1 MKTSLIDAQNVA
13 AQNKNML
20 LSGSDGGNC
29 VPALHEG
36 WHFWVGRGKMSPH
49 VRTAVCFLCPN
60 AHRQG
65 TEVCGK
71 CFSTAFPGE
80 MGIFLLAQGKLN
92 RYLLSYSFVVSLKIL
107 KCLVLFGAHT
117 LHWPRPHLP
126 VSHVGVTL
134 PSSAPPRIATL
145 DSALGAAS
153 ACGSAPSGP
162 ASLAHGRWP
171 CPLFSRWHRHVRTL
185 ESSMESLMALRG
197 HVCELGPEVILE
209 LRGKIGHCALET
221 LTSLRVDMCRKALI
235 HLEGFFLL
243 LWYISFFN
251 VNLRIA
257 WIIIKIIIIM
267 DTLKETFLLIVMF
280 YLI

>member
-1 MKTSLIDAQNVA
+1 MLELLCVSSVQMHIDKGPRCVGSASLLLFLGKWAFFCLHRENWTDTYYLIALWCLWKYWNV
-13 AQNKNML
+13 
-20 LSGSDGGNC
+20 S
-29 VPALHEG
+29 
-36 WHFWVGRGKMSPH
+36 
-49 VRTAVCFLCPN
+49 
-60 AHRQG
+60 
-65 TEVCGK
+65 
-71 CFSTAFPGE
+71 FSLVLTPCTGL
-80 MGIFLLAQGKLN
+80 GLI
-92 RYLLSYSFVVSLKIL
+92 YLWAMWVSL
-107 KCLVLFGAHT
+107 F
-117 LHWPRPHLP
+117 LP
-126 VSHVGVTL
+126 L
-134 PSSAPPRIATL
+134 PPPRIATL

-243 LWYISFFN
+243 LWYRSEERR
-251 VNLRIA
+251 VG
-257 WIIIKIIIIM
+257 
-267 DTLKETFLLIVMF
+267 KECRSRWSP
-280 YLI
+280 YH